1 MWLYEED
8 AEEQLRKG
16 AAVLGTIEEAEAEE
30 ALEAAEELFEEE
42 VPAELADEAAEG
54 EEETNA

>member
-1 MWLYEED
+1 MQKSSSVKAPLFL
-8 AEEQLRKG
+8 APSR
-16 AAVLGTIEEAEAEE
+16 EAEAEE